1 MRRLR
6 MQKSNVREYW
16 ERYVFNVGCH
26 GPRQLHDVYNKWS
39 DAKQEAWNQIAKECA
54 DRNGF
59 KLSIIT
65 YSVQYFTAGYMYK
78 DGNKL
83 MFRVHTSTDSGTMEL
98 GPNEKCDAI
107 QHKVL

>member
-6 MQKSNVREYW
+6 MQKSKVREYW

-26 GPRQLHDVYNKWS
+26 GPRQLRDVYNKWS
-39 DAKQEAWNQIAKECA
+39 DTKQEAWNKIAKECA

-78 DGNKL
+78 DGGKL
-83 MFRVHTSTDSGTMEL
+83 MFRVHTSADCSTMEL
-98 GPNEKCDAI
+98 GPNEKCDAM
-107 QHKVL
+107 QHRVL

>member
-1 MRRLR
+1 
-6 MQKSNVREYW
+6 MQKNKVREYW

-26 GPRQLHDVYNKWS
+26 GPRQLNNVYNKWS
-39 DAKQEAWNQIAKECA
+39 DTKQEAWDQIAKECT
-54 DRNGF
+54 DRKGF
-59 KLSIIT
+59 KLSVIT

-78 DGNKL
+78 DGDKL
-83 MFRVHTSTDSGTMEL
+83 MFRVHTPMDYVTMEL

>member
-1 MRRLR
+1 ME
-6 MQKSNVREYW
+6 KSKVREYW

-26 GPRQLHDVYNKWS
+26 GVRHLCDVYGEWS
-39 DAKQEAWNQIAKECA
+39 DAKQKAWNQIAKECA

-59 KLSIIT
+59 KLSVIT

-78 DGNKL
+78 DDDKL
-83 MFRVHTSTDSGTMEL
+83 MFRVHTATDSGTMEL
-98 GPNEKCDAI
+98 GPNEKCDAV